1 MRPHLFDT
9 LGLDAV
15 VPCLLPWL
23 AQLAIFPL
31 NPCNVVEVCDIP
43 PSRCHDETTNETK
56 FFFFF
61 FLSLFMMV
69 QILCELKRCKRPLL
83 ATKTHGGYLAM
94 SRSLAE
100 AHGLAYRARFSQR
113 LFWVSDF
120 KVLLSGCLDICLL
133 AALFFFFFW
142 LYSGWSLGS
151 RFGLAVFSTPSW
163 PRLAVAVACLF
174 FWLGL
179 EVWFTEV
186 SWSPLCAGS
195 FAWGAFLGYHYCCF
209 DGIRYY
215 SRESNHCC
223 ESDTY
228 HWGS

>member
-133 AALFFFFFW
+133 AALFFFFFLALLRLVTW
-142 LYSGWSLGS
+142 ESVRVSGIFYTVLATTGS
-151 RFGLAVFSTPSW
+151 RGGVLVLLARSGGLVHGGVLVTVVRWFLCLGRFSWLS
-163 PRLAVAVACLF
+163 LLLF
-174 FWLGL
+174 
-179 EVWFTEV
+179 
-186 SWSPLCAGS
+186 
-195 FAWGAFLGYHYCCF
+195 
-209 DGIRYY
+209 
-215 SRESNHCC
+215 
-223 ESDTY
+223 
-228 HWGS
+228 